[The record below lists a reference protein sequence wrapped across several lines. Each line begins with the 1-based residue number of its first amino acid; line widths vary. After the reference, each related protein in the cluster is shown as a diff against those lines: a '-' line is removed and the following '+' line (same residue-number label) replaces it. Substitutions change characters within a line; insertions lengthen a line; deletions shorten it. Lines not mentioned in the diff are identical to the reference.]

1 IPDSRAGAIRAIAE
15 TSDHLGRGD
24 ADDPDA
30 GRDGHARVPVLS
42 DRDPVL
48 GLMDLDWVDAAFERL
63 NSAFASQPDVLHA
76 VGCQALPLR
85 SVLHR
90 CAEAGAVC
98 EVASP
103 GELERALEAGLAP
116 EAIVFDSPAKTWT
129 ELRRAVDL
137 GVSINIDNFDELARL
152 DTILAERRPGP
163 ASAEVPRPA
172 SARIGIRINT
182 QSGTGA
188 IGSLSTATE
197 TAKFGIGLSDPGAR
211 ESLIEA
217 YLARPWLNQIHVHS
231 GSQGISLD
239 KAAVGIRAAVELA
252 EEINARAASESTTV
266 PETSTSVRRDSQ
278 SPTAPDRRRVTR

>member
-1 IPDSRAGAIRAIAE
+1 MADHSIPDSRAGAIRAIAE

-63 NSAFASQPDVLHA
+63 NSAFASQRDVLHA
-76 VGCQALPLR
+76 VACKAVPLR
-85 SVLHR
+85 SPLHG
-90 CAEAGAVC
+90 CAEAGAGSQAASAG
-98 EVASP
+98 EVDPAP
-103 GELERALEAGLAP
+103 DAGSAP
-116 EAIVFDSPAKTWT
+116 EAIVFDPPARTWT

-137 GVSINIDNFDELARL
+137 GVSINIDNSDELARL

-172 SARIGIRINT
+172 SARIGIRINP

-197 TAKFGIGLSDPGAR
+197 T
-211 ESLIEA
+211 
-217 YLARPWLNQIHVHS
+217 
-231 GSQGISLD
+231 
-239 KAAVGIRAAVELA
+239 
-252 EEINARAASESTTV
+252 
-266 PETSTSVRRDSQ
+266 
-278 SPTAPDRRRVTR
+278 